1 MLFDN
6 PYEEDGNM
14 GTNDK
19 LDEIDP
25 ALLRK
30 LFLGFIAYEL
40 KSRTI
45 PHVKRAFVAAITES
59 KIERNPKLNAFI
71 SHLIHDASEICI
83 EADDKGGDADS
94 TAVRELARLLGRAN
108 PSSK

>member
-45 PHVKRAFVAAITES
+45 PHVKRAFVAAFTEA
-59 KIERNPKLNAFI
+59 KIERNPKFNALFRHFI
-71 SHLIHDASEICI
+71 PDALGNCI
-83 EADDKGGDADS
+83 
-94 TAVRELARLLGRAN
+94 
-108 PSSK
+108 